1 MNGEKNMKTLINK
14 IKFYLYKRKEKKKKY
29 IY

>member
-1 MNGEKNMKTLINK
+1 MNGKKDMKTLINRV
-14 IKFYLYKRKEKKKKY
+14 KFYLYKRKEKKKRY

>member
-1 MNGEKNMKTLINK
+1 MNGEKDMKTLINK
-14 IKFYLYKRKEKKKKY
+14 VKFYLYKRKEKKKKY